1 MDLQLREKVCLVT
14 GGASGIGLAIVRR
27 LVAEG
32 ACPIILD
39 LMPAHKAHPIIEE
52 IYTTGHQLPDVQI
65 DEDALNYHQVDLTD
79 DRGTAAVIENILDR
93 HQRIDAIVNNAGVND
108 GAGLDATPDEFRSSL
123 EKNLVQCFNIVHHCR
138 KALADSAGSIVNI
151 ASKVALTGQGGTSGY
166 AAAKGGL
173 LALTRE
179 WALDLAEHNI
189 RVNAIVPAEVWTP
202 MYESW
207 LSKQADPAQRK
218 TEIESRIPLGQRMTT
233 ADEIADTTAF
243 LLSPRSAHTTAQIL
257 HIDGGYVHLDRA
269 FRS

>member
-1 MDLQLREKVCLVT
+1 MDLELRDKVCLVT

-27 LVAEG
+27 LAAEG
-32 ACPIILD
+32 ALPVILD
-39 LMPAHKAHPIIEE
+39 LMPVHKAGPILEDIRA
-52 IYTTGHQLPDVQI
+52 TGLKVD
-65 DEDALNYHQVDLTD
+65 YHQVDLTD
-79 DRGTAAVIENILDR
+79 DGGTAAVIKLILAD
-93 HQRIDAIVNNAGVND
+93 HQRIDAVVNNAGVND
-108 GAGLDATPDEFRSSL
+108 SAGLDATPDEFRASL
-123 EKNLVQCFNIVHHCR
+123 EKNLVQCFSIVHRTR
-138 KALADSAGSIVNI
+138 KALAQSAGSIVNI

-207 LSKQADPAQRK
+207 LSKQAEPEVRK
-218 TEIESRIPLGQRMTT
+218 KEIEARIPLAQRMTT
-233 ADEIADTTAF
+233 PEEIADTTAF